1 MKSSSVKHRRTE
13 SQAVKE
19 LEHVFKSVD
28 LEGEGKLDMASFQ
41 TALYSLDV
49 MVEYEKMEELFN
61 SVDNSKKGYIHYEDL
76 LKLLKEGRLKNK
88 TAQKVMESA
97 KTRPSTRDE
106 MKVAGPLPGKRT
118 KDAKMSTTMNRAVI
132 VIKKA
137 MMKNIVREEVVEFL
151 KQKGM
156 KDDDINYAYELAM
169 DAVMSPEEKIRYLKA
184 QISAKDKQLF
194 DLSDQLGKMK
204 SQVVT
209 LRAACVKSAG
219 KLLEHSGEQ
228 EEKAVAP
235 AGVLN
240 EVHSK
245 MHKLRAS
252 LQTLSEKSSRPLIED
267 ILNLEKLAACLKT
280 GRTFCAYL
288 LLMSFEADK
297 IKTMRKTRAFLSEW
311 QA

>member
-1 MKSSSVKHRRTE
+1 MSKVKHRRTE

-61 SVDNSKKGYIHYEDL
+61 SVDTSKKGYIHYEDL

-97 KTRPSTRDE
+97 KTRPSTREE
-106 MKVAGPLPGKRT
+106 MKAAPLPVKIK
-118 KDAKMSTTMNRAVI
+118 KDSKMSTTLNRAVI

-137 MMKNIVREEVVEFL
+137 AMKNIVRDEVVEFL

-156 KDDDINYAYELAM
+156 NDEDINYAYEMAM
-169 DAVMSPEEKIRYLKA
+169 EQAMSPEEKLRYLKA
-184 QISAKDKQLF
+184 QISAKDKQLY
-194 DLSDQLGKMK
+194 DLSDQLGRKNLHIAN
-204 SQVVT
+204 
-209 LRAACVKSAG
+209 LRAACLKSAG
-219 KLLEHSGEQ
+219 QLLKYRPEH

-235 AGVLN
+235 PGVLS
-240 EVHSK
+240 EVHAR
-245 MHKLRAS
+245 MDKLRAN
-252 LQTLSEKSSRPLIED
+252 LQTLSEKSSQPLIND
-267 ILNLEKLAACLKT
+267 ILNLEKLGACLKT
-280 GRTFCAYL
+280 GKSFCAYL

-297 IKTMRKTRAFLSEW
+297 IKSLRKTQAFLSEW
-311 QA
+311 EQ

>member
-1 MKSSSVKHRRTE
+1 MSKVKHSRTE

-61 SVDNSKKGYIHYEDL
+61 SVDTSKKGYIHYEDL

-106 MKVAGPLPGKRT
+106 MKAAPLPVKM
-118 KDAKMSTTMNRAVI
+118 KKESKMSTTLNRAVI

-137 MMKNIVREEVVEFL
+137 AMKNIVREEVVEFL

-156 KDDDINYAYELAM
+156 NDEDINYAYEMAM
-169 DAVMSPEEKIRYLKA
+169 EQAMSPEEKLRYLKE
-184 QISAKDKQLF
+184 QLSIKDKQLF
-194 DLSDQLGKMK
+194 DLSDQLGRKNL
-204 SQVVT
+204 QVVT
-209 LRAACVKSAG
+209 LRAACLKSAG
-219 KLLEHSGEQ
+219 QLLKYRPEH
-228 EEKAVAP
+228 EEKVVAP
-235 AGVLN
+235 DAVLS
-240 EVHSK
+240 EVHAR
-245 MHKLRAS
+245 MDKLRAN
-252 LQTLSEKSSRPLIED
+252 LQTLSEKSSQPLIND
-267 ILNLEKLAACLKT
+267 ILNLEKLGACLKT
-280 GRTFCAYL
+280 GRSFCAYL

-297 IKTMRKTRAFLSEW
+297 IKSLRKTQAFLSEW
-311 QA
+311 EQ

>member
-1 MKSSSVKHRRTE
+1 MSKAKQHRRTE

-61 SVDNSKKGYIHYEDL
+61 SVDTSKKGYIHYEDL
-76 LKLLKEGRLKNK
+76 LRLLKEGRLKNK

-106 MKVAGPLPGKRT
+106 MKAAPLPVKMK
-118 KDAKMSTTMNRAVI
+118 KDSKMSTTLNRAVI

-137 MMKNIVREEVVEFL
+137 AMKKIVREEVVEFL

-156 KDDDINYAYELAM
+156 NDEDINYAYEMAM
-169 DAVMSPEEKIRYLKA
+169 EQAMSPDEKLRYLKA

-194 DLSDQLGKMK
+194 DLSDQLGRKK
-204 SQVVT
+204 LQILN
-209 LRAACVKSAG
+209 LRAACLKSAG
-219 KLLEHSGEQ
+219 LLLKHRAE
-228 EEKAVAP
+228 EEKAIAP
-235 AGVLN
+235 EEVLS
-240 EVHSK
+240 EVHSR
-245 MHKLRAS
+245 MDKLRANLQS
-252 LQTLSEKSSRPLIED
+252 LNEKSSQPLINE
-267 ILNLEKLAACLKT
+267 ILNLEKLGACLKT
-280 GRTFCAYL
+280 GRSFCAYL

-297 IKTMRKTRAFLSEW
+297 IKSLRKTQAFLSEW
-311 QA
+311 EQ

>member
-1 MKSSSVKHRRTE
+1 MSKVKHRRTE

-61 SVDNSKKGYIHYEDL
+61 SVDTSKKGYIHYEDL

-106 MKVAGPLPGKRT
+106 MKAAPLPVKMK
-118 KDAKMSTTMNRAVI
+118 KDSKMSTTLNRAVI

-137 MMKNIVREEVVEFL
+137 AMKNIVREEVVEFL

-156 KDDDINYAYELAM
+156 NDEDINYAYEMAM
-169 DAVMSPEEKIRYLKA
+169 EQAMSPEEKLRYLKE
-184 QISAKDKQLF
+184 QLSIKDKQLF
-194 DLSDQLGKMK
+194 DLSDQLGRKNL
-204 SQVVT
+204 QVVT
-209 LRAACVKSAG
+209 LRAACLKSAG
-219 KLLEHSGEQ
+219 QLLKYRPER

-235 AGVLN
+235 DAVLS
-240 EVHSK
+240 EVHAR
-245 MHKLRAS
+245 MDKLRAN
-252 LQTLSEKSSRPLIED
+252 LQTLSEKSSQPLIND
-267 ILNLEKLAACLKT
+267 ILNLEKLGACLKT
-280 GRTFCAYL
+280 GKSFCAYL

-297 IKTMRKTRAFLSEW
+297 IKSLRKTQAFLSEW
-311 QA
+311 EH